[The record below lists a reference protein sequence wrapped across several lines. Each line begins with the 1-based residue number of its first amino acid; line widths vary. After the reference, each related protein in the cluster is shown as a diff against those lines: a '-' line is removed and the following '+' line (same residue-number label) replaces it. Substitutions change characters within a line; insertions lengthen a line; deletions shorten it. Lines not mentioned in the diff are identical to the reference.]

1 MLLTILLIFVAK
13 VAELTLSTLATLFL
27 IKGAKKLS
35 LVIYFLDIMIYL
47 FAFSKIIDNLD
58 SLPYIISYAS
68 GHIFGTWLGM
78 FVEGKLHIGSVL
90 VKIYGAT
97 FVEGDVMKFIN
108 NILPTIVFFCGNG
121 SREIV
126 EVVIKKK
133 YLAPFKKVLEKNSV
147 PFIVQAIEEK

>member
-78 FVEGKLHIGSVL
+78 FIEGKLNIGSVL
-90 VKIYGAT
+90 VKIYVGHDNLHDVTIKIANVGTKIFYAT
-97 FVEGDVMKFIN
+97 YD
-108 NILPTIVFFCGNG
+108 TI
-121 SREIV
+121 EIV
-126 EVVIKKK
+126 VKKKNLAFIKKTLGEIK
-133 YLAPFKKVLEKNSV
+133 Y
-147 PFIVQAIEEK
+147 IVQAIEEK